1 MQLEQPDTQD
11 SGTTTGQPG
20 HDVADELIIDTDGEN
35 NDADPDLDPPDE
47 EEEEIEVDG
56 RKFALPKTAA
66 EKLKAER
73 LMHADYTRKTQEVA
87 EEHKATAAEREQ
99 ARQEREQSQQYIKEV
114 AKVHAL
120 DDQLAEF
127 NKVDWNALSQSDPA
141 LAQQLDFQRRDL
153 ERKRAEADQA
163 VTQKQQQNAL
173 AEQQAT
179 AKQVQEAEAYVQ
191 REIPGWNK
199 ELGAELN
206 TWALDKGVKLDQAFA
221 KAVIGNPALIVMM
234 HKARMLDQLEKKQ
247 SAKPKPAPPPAP
259 VTRVSAAR
267 ASAAK
272 DPAKMT
278 DAEWARHRKEQ
289 QRKR

>member
-1 MQLEQPDTQD
+1 MDELEQPAETLDSEAAAAAAEDHDQQAQQHDDQD
-11 SGTTTGQPG
+11 ESASQEP
-20 HDVADELIIDTDGEN
+20 A
-35 NDADPDLDPPDE
+35 E
-47 EEEEIEVDG
+47 EDEEIEIGGKKV
-56 RKFALPKTAA
+56 AMPKSIAA
-66 EKLKAER
+66 EIKAGTMR
-73 LMHADYTRKTQEVA
+73 NADYTQKTQAVA
-87 EEHKATAAEREQ
+87 EERKAVQAEREQ

-127 NKVDWNALSQSDPA
+127 NKVDWSALSQSDPG

-153 ERKRAEADQA
+153 ERKRADADQA

-191 REIPGWNK
+191 REIPGWTK

-206 TWALDKGVKLDQAFA
+206 TWAQDKGVKLDQAFA

-272 DPAKMT
+272 DPDKMSM
-278 DAEWARHRKEQ
+278 DEWAKWRSEQ
-289 QRKR
+289 RRKR

>member
-1 MQLEQPDTQD
+1 MSELEQPADLPDSDAADAAAEDHDQQAQQHDDQD
-11 SGTTTGQPG
+11 DSASQEQ
-20 HDVADELIIDTDGEN
+20 A
-35 NDADPDLDPPDE
+35 E
-47 EEEEIEVDG
+47 EDEEIEIGGKKV
-56 RKFALPKTAA
+56 AMPKSIAA
-66 EKLKAER
+66 EIKAGTMR
-73 LMHADYTRKTQEVA
+73 NADYTQKTQAVA
-87 EEHKATAAEREQ
+87 EERKAVQAEREQ

-120 DDQLAEF
+120 DEQLAEF
-127 NKVDWNALSQSDPA
+127 KKVDWQALSDQDA
-141 LAQQLDFQRRDL
+141 GLAQKLHFQYQQLQQQRT
-153 ERKRAEADQA
+153 EAEQA

-179 AKQVQEAEAYVQ
+179 AKQIQEAEAYVQ
-191 REIPGWNK
+191 REIPGWTK
-199 ELGAELN
+199 ELGTELN
-206 TWALDKGVKLDQAFA
+206 TWAQDKGVKLDQSFA

-272 DPAKMT
+272 DPAKMS
-278 DAEWARHRKEQ
+278 DAEWHRHRKEQ